1 MNNITISGFLGRE
14 SEVRTTKTG
23 KTVSNLTVAH
33 TPREKRGDEWV
44 DSETVWLKVSVWDDL
59 PPIMYAKGTRVVV
72 SGQLNVETFEKKGV
86 TRQNLVVKNA
96 TVGLVHKFNTN
107 TPVTATVT
115 EPVLTDPWAS
125 APLDEEAPF

>member
-23 KTVSNLTVAH
+23 KTVSNLTIAH

-59 PPIMYAKGTRVVV
+59 PPIMYPKGARVVV
-72 SGQLNVETFEKKGV
+72 SGHLNVETFEKDGV

-107 TPVTATVT
+107 TPT
-115 EPVLTDPWAS
+115 PVVETPATDPWAS
-125 APLDEEAPF
+125 APMNEEAPF